1 MSALKPLPARIG
13 ILALVFFLLAF
24 LPALA
29 GRAPGA
35 VRAQSGWVEV
45 LRSPGGSYGWQT
57 LGRWRRVSYNAYD
70 GHCGRSFCPYEP
82 TSGPD
87 AFWWTA
93 AFNDGGWSGQG
104 YVDWWSDWPAY
115 GYNPIPSIGPYAWRA
130 EPPMAN
136 YVADLH
142 RRWFWVSVPAGYRI
156 AAVRF
161 TVFADNCAKWYLNG
175 AEAFE
180 DCLWPDP
187 ATVTLT
193 TPGLIVPGWNLL
205 AVQVTNDGS
214 CDGCN
219 PIGIQYVI
227 EIMQEPAPTPT
238 RTPTPTNTPT
248 PTPTWTPTP
257 TPTRTPTPTPTPTP
271 PAPVGSCARP
281 FLVWMGGR
289 LPTPSAGQVLTVSV
303 PARPDLRAV
312 EVRLTP
318 PAGAGSWIYRLP
330 ATPPAAVFARE
341 TVGDPTFGEERRGRW
356 EAWAAYETAAG
367 YGPWGRICDW
377 TTFWLPGHLDR

>member
-142 RRWFWVSVPAGYRI
+142 RRWFWASVPAGYRI

-180 DCLWPDP
+180 DCFWPDP

-205 AVQVTNDGS
+205 AVQITNDGA

-227 EIMQEPAPTPT
+227 EIMQE
-238 RTPTPTNTPT
+238 
-248 PTPTWTPTP
+248 
-257 TPTRTPTPTPTPTP
+257 

-318 PAGAGSWIYRLP
+318 PAGTGSWVYRLP
-330 ATPPAAVFARE
+330 ATPPAAVFSRE
-341 TVGDPTFGEERRGRW
+341 TVGNPTFGEEQRGRW
-356 EAWAAYETAAG
+356 EAWAAYETNAG